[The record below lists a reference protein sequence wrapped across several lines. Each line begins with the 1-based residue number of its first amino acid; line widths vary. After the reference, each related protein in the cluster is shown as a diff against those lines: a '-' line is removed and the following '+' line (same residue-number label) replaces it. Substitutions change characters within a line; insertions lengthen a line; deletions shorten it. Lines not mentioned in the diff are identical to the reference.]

1 MNNIDTD
8 NIDKIT
14 QYILSGRKTQ
24 QRLGL
29 ELEHFVYDAD
39 YRVIDNERMTQCLIE
54 MAEAAHGEVITVEG
68 MVLGFATGH
77 YIVSLEPGRQLEISI
92 SPKEAIADIVGI
104 YRDFRVL
111 ADCVFGQ
118 AGFALHEH
126 AVLPTVESGEIKPD
140 DITLLPKKRYA
151 CMDKY
156 FEHTGAFGKYMMRAT
171 AATQISIDF
180 SSEEDA
186 LLKLR
191 VLQKLA
197 PIVALLTEN
206 RSGIKKADR
215 WKP

>member
-111 ADCVFGQ
+111 AD
-118 AGFALHEH
+118 
-126 AVLPTVESGEIKPD
+126 
-140 DITLLPKKRYA
+140 
-151 CMDKY
+151 
-156 FEHTGAFGKYMMRAT
+156 
-171 AATQISIDF
+171 
-180 SSEEDA
+180 
-186 LLKLR
+186 
-191 VLQKLA
+191 
-197 PIVALLTEN
+197 
-206 RSGIKKADR
+206 GIKRFRGVERGMFLDR
-215 WKP
+215 QALPCTSMRYCQR